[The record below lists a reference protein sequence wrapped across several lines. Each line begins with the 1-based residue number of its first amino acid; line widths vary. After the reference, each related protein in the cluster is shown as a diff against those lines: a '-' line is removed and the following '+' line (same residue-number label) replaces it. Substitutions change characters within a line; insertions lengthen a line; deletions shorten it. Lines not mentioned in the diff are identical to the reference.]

1 MHPFKYEIKLR
12 PFFTEFIQSVICKYQ
27 IFFYTAGIRNYG
39 RLILEVLKNFITKN
53 LDSTLQNEVEITFR
67 PERLIARDDN
77 SRFMTQND

>member
-12 PFFTEFIQSVICKYQ
+12 PFFSQFIVSVLPHFQ

-39 RLILEVLKNFITKN
+39 RLILEVLKNHITKN
-53 LDSTLQNEVEITFR
+53 VDVSLKNEIENTFR

-77 SRFMTQND
+77 SRFMT